1 MMAMVSRRRVATSIK
16 VLPPEVVPLTC
27 EDREQAVAA
36 LAQLIE
42 QWWRNRRDVELS
54 VQPGDG

>member
-1 MMAMVSRRRVATSIK
+1 MATSIK